1 MGTEADYLID
11 QHFDREHGEYGDPL
25 PPVRVEADV
34 GLLPCP
40 FCGGRAEMNYG
51 GFGECF
57 VTCADDNCGGRLG
70 TGIWFTAAAQAMD
83 VWNRRPNDRHQP
95 LVGWMDLL

>member
-1 MGTEADYLID
+1 MTASA
-11 QHFDREHGEYGDPL
+11 RAAAKRCTSTRCRK
-25 PPVRVEADV
+25 PVFSYRPTTKLSFKKGANEMSGMNCKLEADV

-40 FCGGRAEMNYG
+40 FCGGRADMNHG

-70 TGIWFTAAAQAMD
+70 TGIWFTTAAQAMD
-83 VWNRRPNDRHQP
+83 V
-95 LVGWMDLL
+95 

>member
-1 MGTEADYLID
+1 MTTTATKTTLAA
-11 QHFDREHGEYGDPL
+11 L

-83 VWNRRPNDRHQP
+83 VWNRRPNIAVSGGLPATGKTYTGRAGSQED
-95 LVGWMDLL
+95 

>member
-1 MGTEADYLID
+1 MTTFVCTNPAEECYFRTDA
-11 QHFDREHGEYGDPL
+11 EKAAL

-40 FCGGRAEMNYG
+40 FCGGRAEMNHG

-57 VTCADDNCGGRLG
+57 VTCANDNCGGRLG
-70 TGIWFTAAAQAMD
+70 CGIWFTTVAQAMD
-83 VWNRRPNDRHQP
+83 VWNRRHNEKDERRA
-95 LVGWMDLL
+95 

>member
-1 MGTEADYLID
+1 MTHTAKIERIPLRNDG
-11 QHFDREHGEYGDPL
+11 GDALEPAAL

-40 FCGGRAEMNYG
+40 FCGGRAEMNLG

-70 TGIWFTAAAQAMD
+70 TGIWFTTAAQAMD
-83 VWNRRPNDRHQP
+83 VWNRRPNTVSP
-95 LVGWMDLL
+95 KANA

>member
-1 MGTEADYLID
+1 MTRRHNCMKGCPICNPPSEERAA
-11 QHFDREHGEYGDPL
+11 L

-40 FCGGRAEMNYG
+40 FCGGRAEMNHG

-70 TGIWFTAAAQAMD
+70 NGIWFNTAAQAMD
-83 VWNRRPNDRHQP
+83 VWNRRPNNRISDS
-95 LVGWMDLL
+95 VGS

>member
-1 MGTEADYLID
+1 MEPPPIIAFWCEYQIEANT
-11 QHFDREHGEYGDPL
+11 RL

-40 FCGGRAEMNYG
+40 FCGGCAEMNHG

-70 TGIWFTAAAQAMD
+70 TGIWFTTATQAMD
-83 VWNRRPNDRHQP
+83 VWNRRPNAEAETSERSE
-95 LVGWMDLL
+95 